1 MLVGVLLIS
10 EITPLWPAAEPVRAS
25 KPVDLEFITGATL
38 EVKVLLPTMYQ
49 DEATVAVGRDPRV
62 TIGVASELLGCIV
75 RSPCRKVR
83 GSVAPGEG
91 AEGVSRL
98 EKPAKTSEPMLII
111 KVCISVVCRVPL
123 SRAILFELSVA
134 IGVVPKAP
142 NIMEP
147 SPSGFATV
155 VSDSEEVVLLDM
167 SFVLVDDMGK
177 GDVILEPW
185 VENVSMYAAVVMVE
199 AVVGFPSSRLSWTEE
214 SWVEVSETGVSD
226 NRISGADK
234 TALAIAAGTS
244 LDIAPWLGK
253 IRLDLVGPMD
263 AS

>member
-10 EITPLWPAAEPVRAS
+10 EITPLWPVAELVRAS
-25 KPVDLEFITGATL
+25 KPVDLESATGATL
-38 EVKVLLPTMYQ
+38 EVKVSLPIMYQ
-49 DEATVAVGRDPRV
+49 DEAPVAVGRGPRV
-62 TIGVASELLGCIV
+62 TIGVAPELLGCIV
-75 RSPCRKVR
+75 GYPCQKVR
-83 GSVAPGEG
+83 GSVTPDEG

-111 KVCISVVCRVPL
+111 KVWISVVCRVPL
-123 SRAILFELSVA
+123 SRAMLFELSVA

-177 GDVILEPW
+177 GGVILE
-185 VENVSMYAAVVMVE
+185 S
-199 AVVGFPSSRLSWTEE
+199 
-214 SWVEVSETGVSD
+214 
-226 NRISGADK
+226 
-234 TALAIAAGTS
+234 
-244 LDIAPWLGK
+244 
-253 IRLDLVGPMD
+253 
-263 AS
+263 